1 MAVSA
6 KKSPAKGGAEKAK
19 AYKDIVARFKNEGLG
34 RLYLLYGEE
43 SYLIDSFAALVRQ
56 EAIGQDNAEFN
67 LRRLDGNP
75 DIRELRDAMDALPF
89 LGEHTLVELWNAD
102 VNQFNGDDYRAAF
115 ADVPPWCTV
124 LVRQATGIAPKGNL
138 GVVKQLKKDGFAEEF
153 ARQSEDSLYSWI
165 QKRFAAGGHS
175 IGRAALDTLTF
186 TSGRLMTGLIP
197 EIDKLC
203 AAVSTEEISP
213 ADVKRYAHHIPE
225 ARAFEMTNAMA
236 DGDLNRAASLMAELL
251 QSGEEPIAVTAL
263 LGSQYRSLYAA
274 KVFQL
279 RKLEKN
285 KELFKEVTGKSG
297 YAATVSFN
305 TAKKFSLEEL
315 RQDVRL
321 CARTD
326 KLLKS
331 DQTIGEEARMAELLI
346 RLTMYGK
353 TLR

>member
-1 MAVSA
+1 MAASTKKTSA
-6 KKSPAKGGAEKAK
+6 KSGGDKAK
-19 AYKDIVARFKNEGLG
+19 AYKDILERFKSEGLG

-43 SYLIDSFAALVRQ
+43 SYLIDSFAALIRQ
-56 EAIGQDNAEFN
+56 EAVGEDNAAFN
-67 LRRLDGNP
+67 LHRLDGNP
-75 DIRELRDAMDALPF
+75 TLREIRDAMDAMPF
-89 LGEHTLVELWNAD
+89 LGDHTLLELWNAD
-102 VNQFNGDDYRAAF
+102 VNQFNGEDCRAVF
-115 ADVPPWCTV
+115 SDVPEWCTV
-124 LVRQATGIAPKGNL
+124 VIRQATGVSPKGNL
-138 GVVKQLKKDGFAEEF
+138 GIVKQLKKDGFAEEF
-153 ARQSEDSLYSWI
+153 AQQGEDSLYSWI
-165 QKRFAAGGHS
+165 RKRFAAGGHT
-175 IGRAALDTLTF
+175 IGKAALDTLTF

-203 AAVSTEEISP
+203 AAVTAEEITP
-213 ADVKRYAHHIPE
+213 AHVKRFAHHIPE
-225 ARAFEMTNAMA
+225 ARTFEMTNAMA
-236 DGDLNRAASLMAELL
+236 DGDLNKAASLMAELL

-274 KVFQL
+274 KLFQL
-279 RKLEKN
+279 RKLEKD
-285 KELFKEVTGKSG
+285 KDLFKEVTGKVG
-297 YAATVSFN
+297 YGATVTFN

-331 DQTIGEEARMAELLI
+331 DQTVGEEARMAELLI